1 MFEELIANA
10 MIADRERVVAQLQL
24 HREALRFKKSRTH
37 TSAGRPSLALP
48 RRFAWLRF
56 SRT

>member
-24 HREALRFKKSRTH
+24 RREALRFKKSSTH
-37 TSAGRPSLALP
+37 PRAVRPDLAWP

-56 SRT
+56 SRS